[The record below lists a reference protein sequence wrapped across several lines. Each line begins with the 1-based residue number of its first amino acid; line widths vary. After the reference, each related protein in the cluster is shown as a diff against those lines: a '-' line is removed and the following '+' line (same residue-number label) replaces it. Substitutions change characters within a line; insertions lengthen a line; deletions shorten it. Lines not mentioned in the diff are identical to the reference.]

1 MAGKMTLEEL
11 MADGSRI
18 PVAPGVGMELSRLC
32 AEATSSVEQLAA
44 VLKCDPSLTA
54 KVLKMANSAYFAS
67 QREIGNLA
75 EAIVRLGL
83 RRVQIMAL
91 AFCIVNA
98 SHGKAKK
105 YGFSYPYFWS
115 HALVTGT
122 FADELAA
129 RRRLRLSAE
138 AMAAGLLQDI
148 GVLVIQTAMPED
160 YAKVLAYYKKAGGE
174 LYVAETRHL
183 GFDHAQAGAM
193 LLRRWHLP
201 EAVCQVVGSHH
212 QPDGSGETVEGVR
225 DLAQVCEVGAA
236 VGKVLTHDQGRLA
249 LAARAA
255 ELAERHFGMSAKEF
269 QDLLQVV
276 RMKLDAS
283 SEMFELKLDE
293 TVVSRLDATIRNE
306 VAENVLHMTEKSSG

>member
-1 MAGKMTLEEL
+1 MPGKMTLEEL

-18 PVAPGVGMELSRLC
+18 PVSPGVGMELSRLC

-54 KVLKMANSAYFAS
+54 KVLKMANSVYFAS
-67 QREIGNLA
+67 QREIGNLS

-91 AFCIVNA
+91 AFCIVHA
-98 SHGKAKK
+98 SHSKAKK

-148 GVLVIQTAMPED
+148 GVLVIQTAIPEE
-160 YAKVLAYYKKAGGE
+160 YAKVLAYYKKAQGE
-174 LYVAETRHL
+174 LHVAETRHL
-183 GFDHAQAGAM
+183 GFDHMQAGEM

-201 EAVCQVVGSHH
+201 ESVCQVVGSHH
-212 QPDGSGETVEGVR
+212 RPEAVSEAGDGVQE
-225 DLAQVCEVGAA
+225 LALACEVGAA
-236 VGKVLTHDQGRLA
+236 VGKVLTHDQGRTVLV
-249 LAARAA
+249 ARAA
-255 ELAERHFGMSAKEF
+255 ELAGRHFGLSAKEF
-269 QDLLQVV
+269 HELLQVV
-276 RMKLDAS
+276 RLKLEAS

-306 VAENVLHMTEKSSG
+306 VAENVLHLTEKSSG